1 MENVSENGTK
11 KNLKNFVGCCSNA
24 NYRDMIQLAAEQVER
39 YRVTLR
45 SLSEADMESR

>member
-11 KNLKNFVGCCSNA
+11 KNLKNFVGCSNA

-45 SLSEADMESR
+45 SLSEADME